1 MSVEARNLSFS
12 YGEKQVIRDCSFK
25 LEPGKLTFI
34 TGPNGSGKST
44 LIHLLGGLFQPQQG
58 EILLNGVALENFSM
72 TERACRMGVLS
83 QEKTP
88 ALDFTVTERILMG
101 RFARLPRLFAP
112 GKEDLLAVEKV
123 LELLGI
129 GSFAD
134 TPCNRLSGGE
144 YQKVLIAALLAGEK
158 KIMLLDEPTS
168 AIDPAGALKVMK
180 LFQELKNNCSI
191 GIVTHDLGLAAA
203 FADQLILTSQGNVFA
218 CGTPE
223 KVLTRENIAQVY
235 KCDAEILS
243 SSNGIVTIFK

>member
-1 MSVEARNLSFS
+1 MTLEARSLVLSC
-12 YGEKQVIRDCSFK
+12 GEKKIIDDCS
-25 LEPGKLTFI
+25 LQIAPGKLTFI
-34 TGPNGSGKST
+34 TGPNGSGKTT
-44 LIHLLGGLFQPQQG
+44 LLHLLGGLYTPQGG
-58 EILLNGVALENFSM
+58 EVLLNGVPLDHFSH
-72 TERACRMGVLS
+72 TERACRMGVLT

-88 ALDFTVTERILMG
+88 GLDFTARERIIMG
-101 RFARLPRLFAP
+101 RFATLPRLFAP
-112 GKEDLLAVEKV
+112 GKEDLQAVAQVMETMGITELAD
-123 LELLGI
+123 
-129 GSFAD
+129 A
-134 TPCNRLSGGE
+134 PCNRLSGGE

-191 GIVTHDLGLAAA
+191 GIVSHDLGLAAA

-235 KCDAEILS
+235 KCDAEILR